1 MLKTILVPVDGSR
14 FAEGALPHAKRL
26 ARASEATIRLAMVHH
41 TVPAWNPAIG
51 FPDGGASLERENRER
66 EERYLANLAAAITA
80 ESGCRAESALLEG
93 SPGEALVR
101 HAGEVEADLVAMV
114 THGRGPASRF
124 WLGSTT
130 DYVLR
135 HVGVPLLVIRPPD
148 GQGSEGG
155 VPSVRRILVPVDAS
169 DLSAAAVAPAAE
181 FARLLEA
188 SLLLLTVVE
197 PAIGTMDPALPFPS
211 AIDPGIVESQRVGA
225 QARLDALAVPL
236 RESGLSVETRVAIA
250 LGVAAS
256 ILEVL
261 DRDGVDMVAM
271 STHGE
276 SGLRR
281 AFIGS
286 VTDKVIRGAQKPVL
300 AWRPPKG

>member
-1 MLKTILVPVDGSR
+1 MLQTILVPVDGSR
-14 FAEGALPHAKRL
+14 FAEAALPHAKRL
-26 ARASEATIRLAMVHH
+26 ARAGDATIRLALVHH
-41 TVPAWNPAIG
+41 VVPVWNTGLA
-51 FPDGGASLERENRER
+51 FPDGGASMDQETRQR
-66 EERYLANLAAAITA
+66 EERYLATLAAAIAA
-80 ESGCRAESALLEG
+80 ECGRPVETALLDG

-101 HAGEVEADLVAMV
+101 HAGEVGADLVVMA

-135 HVGVPLLVIRPPD
+135 HGGVPLLAIRPD
-148 GQGSEGG
+148 GEGGQTAG
-155 VPSVRRILVPVDAS
+155 VPSVRRILVPVDGS
-169 DLSAAAVAPAAE
+169 VLSRTVVAPAAE

-188 SLLLLTVVE
+188 QLLLVSVIE

-211 AIDPGIVESQRVGA
+211 AIDPAVVEAQRVEA
-225 QARLDALAVPL
+225 QARLDAVAAPL
-236 RESGLSVETRVAIA
+236 RESGLTVEARVVVA

-261 DRDGVDMVAM
+261 ERDGIDMIAM

-276 SGLRR
+276 GGLRR
-281 AFIGS
+281 ALVGS

-300 AWRPPKG
+300 AWRPKP

>member
-1 MLKTILVPVDGSR
+1 MLQTILVPVDGSR
-14 FAEGALPHAKRL
+14 FAEAALPHAKRL
-26 ARASEATIRLAMVHH
+26 ARSADSTIRLALVHH
-41 TVPAWNPAIG
+41 IMPAWNPGMA
-51 FPDGGASLERENRER
+51 FPDGGASMERETRQR
-66 EERYLANLAAAITA
+66 EERYLANLAAAVAA
-80 ESGCRAESALLEG
+80 ESGRPVETALLDG
-93 SPGEALVR
+93 SPGEALVQY
-101 HAGEVEADLVAMV
+101 AGEVGADLVVMA

-135 HVGVPLLVIRPPD
+135 NAGVPLLAIRPD
-148 GQGSEGG
+148 GDGAQPGG
-155 VPSVRRILVPVDAS
+155 VPSVRRILVPVDSSA
-169 DLSAAAVAPAAE
+169 LSQTVVAPAAE

-188 SLLLLTVVE
+188 ELVLLTVVE

-211 AIDPGIVESQRVGA
+211 AIDPAVVEAQRTQA
-225 QARLDALAVPL
+225 QATLERIAAPL
-236 RESGLSVETRVAIA
+236 REAGLSVETRVAVA

-261 DRDGVDMVAM
+261 DRDGIDMIAM

-276 SGLRR
+276 GGLRR

-300 AWRPPKG
+300 AWRPRNS